1 MVKRLIINQWRETTR
16 SSVWTRNLVGN
27 ILIGLLY
34 FILALNFLIIGL
46 QVDKV
51 FSEIAP
57 GKNPVVLFNGILIY
71 YLLFD
76 FLIRLALQKNHGLVV
91 KPYLSLPVKRST
103 LINYLLSKSFFSLF
117 NFLPLFLVIPF
128 VAEEVIPA
136 YSVVQGLAW
145 LACFIFFL
153 LINCFLVAYIKK
165 SSFKNSR
172 AGLAAFVILAAA
184 VLSDYYNLF
193 SISKF
198 SSDLFGIFISAPEFV
213 LILGAVFF
221 LVYSA
226 NYRLLLNNFY
236 LESFTFQKKFRF
248 GSFKLFDILESFGE
262 VGVYIS
268 LELKLLLRNKRSR
281 NILVYSFVMIAIG
294 LLIYPTYETRDIY
307 PPPTKRTLQKI
318 EVYKLQMKNNP
329 ESAKV
334 TFKVY
339 ANNIPFG
346 ATVFVAGSQ
355 GVLKNWQPY
364 GMPLAKDKNGDWTGS
379 LPVNKNTVLTYKV
392 TLGNW
397 SAQRLNSDGSIP
409 ANSVL
414 NVRGDTTVVV
424 NAEKWGVPQMPVTS
438 LIMLIYIGIAI
449 TGMFLLT
456 YGQFIL
462 SWESSYFDA
471 IITKKI
477 NFLNYLK
484 AKYLLMVSVG
494 CVFFVLSLPYG
505 YFGARVIAI
514 NFAAFLYN
522 IGVNTFMLMYL
533 ATFNRKRFDLNI
545 GMMSQQGKGASQYI
559 AGIPTLL
566 IPTAIFLP
574 FALLNNIN
582 EALVLLGAIGL
593 IGIFFQKQ
601 IMNFIIAQFYKQ
613 KYKMAAGFRQL
624 Y

>member
-1 MVKRLIINQWRETTR
+1 MIKLLLINQWKETTR
-16 SSVWTRNLVGN
+16 SVNWTKNLAGN

-34 FILALNFLIIGL
+34 LVLVLNFLIIGL

-57 GKNPVVLFNGILIY
+57 GKNPVIIFNSILIY

-76 FLIRLALQKNHGLVV
+76 FIIRLVFQKNQGLIV
-91 KPYLSLPVKRST
+91 KPYLYLPVKRST
-103 LINYLLSKSFFSLF
+103 LINFLLFKSFFSIF
-117 NFLPLFLVIPF
+117 NFLPLFLVVPF
-128 VAEEVIPA
+128 TIENIIPA
-136 YSVVQGLAW
+136 YSLMRGLVW
-145 LACFIFFL
+145 LACFILFL

-165 SSFKNSR
+165 SSFKNFR
-172 AGLAAFVILAAA
+172 AGIITFVILAAA
-184 VLSDYYNLF
+184 VLSDIYNLI

-198 SSDLFGIFISAPEFV
+198 SAELFGIFIANPEFV
-213 LILGAVFF
+213 FILGAVFF

-226 NYRLLLNNFY
+226 NFRLLLNNFY
-236 LESFTFQKKFRF
+236 IESFQIQKKSHFN
-248 GSFKLFDILESFGE
+248 SFKLFDILESFGE
-262 VGVYIS
+262 TGVYIS

-281 NILVYSFVMIAIG
+281 NILVYSVAMIAIG
-294 LLIYPTYETRDIY
+294 LFIYPTYQTRNVY
-307 PPPTKRTLQKI
+307 PKAGKRILQNI
-318 EVYKLQMKNNP
+318 ESYKRSMENKP
-329 ESAKV
+329 DSKKV
-334 TFKVY
+334 TFKVIS
-339 ANNIPFG
+339 NNIPFG
-346 ATVFVAGSQ
+346 AAVFVAGNQ
-355 GVLKNWQPY
+355 NIMRDWKPDGL
-364 GMPLAKDKNGDWTGS
+364 PLEKGQDGEWIGS
-379 LPVNKNTVLTYKV
+379 LPLKENTVLNYKI

-397 SAQRLNSDGSIP
+397 SAQRLNRDGSTP
-409 ANSVL
+409 EDFVL
-414 NVRGDTTVVV
+414 NVNRDTTIII
-424 NAEKWGVPQMPVTS
+424 NAEKWAAPQLPVTS

-477 NFLNYLK
+477 NFYNYLK

-494 CVFFVLSLPYG
+494 CVFFILSLPYG
-505 YFGARVIAI
+505 YFGIKIIEI

-522 IGVNTFMLMYL
+522 IGINTFMLMYL
-533 ATFNRKRFDLNI
+533 ATFNRKRFDLTSS
-545 GMMSQQGKGASQYI
+545 MMSQQGKGAGQYI

-574 FALLNNIN
+574 FALLDHIN
-582 EALVLLGAIGL
+582 AALILLGAIGL
-593 IGIFFQKQ
+593 AGIFFQKQ
-601 IMNFIIAQFYKQ
+601 IMNFIIKQFYKQ